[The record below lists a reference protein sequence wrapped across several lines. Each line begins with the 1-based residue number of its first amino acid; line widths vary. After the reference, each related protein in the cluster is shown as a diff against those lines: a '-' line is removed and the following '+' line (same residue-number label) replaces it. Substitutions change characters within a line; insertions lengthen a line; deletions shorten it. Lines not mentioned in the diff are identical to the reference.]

1 MSAGRPP
8 LRLGLLVDGPEVPA
22 WLGAALREVATRG
35 IAEVVLVVE
44 REPDPVPAV
53 APSRASRLWA
63 NRSKLAFALAQRLDA
78 RRAKLPPEEP
88 PLVLSTLAPAAAFL
102 RVRPETTRF
111 SDVIAEADVATIR
124 AADLDVIVRGGFRI
138 LRGGVLSSARH
149 GVWSFHHGD
158 NRENRGG
165 PPGVWEVLEDSPVTG
180 VTLQRLTE
188 ELDGGVALARSVGAT
203 RRFSFAQ
210 NIRHMYR
217 RSSRMLV
224 RSLERLHAGRDP
236 RQASAGDTETWDAYQ
251 QPLYRIPEN
260 RAVLRHGAALAR
272 SYVAQRLRN
281 RGRRLQ
287 WSLAWHHAPGQT
299 GTEPHGVMHR
309 YREIPT
315 PRDRFWADPF
325 IARDEGRWWLFF
337 EELIYR
343 GNRGT
348 IAVWE
353 MGPKGPIG
361 EPATALE
368 TDCHLSYPQ
377 VFRVADTWYMIPETN
392 KRRRIELYRAERF
405 PFGWTLDRVLVDD
418 IDAVDATLLEHEGH
432 WYLFTSI
439 GEPGIDRTEE
449 LHILVAASP
458 FGPFTPHPENPVVAD
473 VRRAR
478 MGGQFFRS
486 HGRLYRPAQI
496 GVPIYGAG
504 MTVHEVLELTPVSF
518 SERVV
523 YEILPKWRP
532 DLIGSHTI
540 NAADGISVIDLLRAV
555 RP

>member
-1 MSAGRPP
+1 LTDGARP
-8 LRLGLLVDGPEVPA
+8 LRIGLLVDGPEVPA
-22 WLGAALREVATRG
+22 WLGSALAEVVTRG
-35 IAEVVLVVE
+35 IGEIVLIVE
-44 REPDPVPAV
+44 REPDEVIQR
-53 APSRASRLWA
+53 SRGARLWE
-63 NRSKLAFALAQRLDA
+63 NRSKLAFALAERLDA

-88 PLVLSTLAPAAAFL
+88 AVVLASIAPSADVL
-102 RVRPETTRF
+102 RVRPSTTRF
-111 SDVIAEADVATIR
+111 SDVIADADVARIR
-124 AADLDVIVRGGFRI
+124 TADLDVIVRGGFRI

-165 PPGVWEVLEDSPVTG
+165 PPGIWEVLQDSPVTG

-236 RQASAGDTETWDAYQ
+236 RQASAGDTGLWDAYQ
-251 QPLYRIPEN
+251 QPLYRIPDN
-260 RAVLRHGAALAR
+260 GDVLRLGASLAGK
-272 SYVAQRLRN
+272 YLAQRLRN
-281 RGRRLQ
+281 LGRRLQ
-287 WSLAWHHAPGQT
+287 WSLAWHGAPGTT
-299 GTEPHGVMHR
+299 GSAPHGVMHR

-325 IARDEGRWWLFF
+325 IVRDGARWWMFF

-348 IAVWE
+348 IAAWE

-361 EPATALE
+361 EPVTALE

-377 VFRVADTWYMIPETN
+377 VFRVGDTWYMIPETN

-405 PFGWTLDRVLVDD
+405 PVGWTFDRTLVDD
-418 IDAVDATLLEHEGH
+418 IDAVDATLLEHEGR

-449 LHILVAASP
+449 LHILVADSP
-458 FGPFTPHPENPVVAD
+458 FGPFAAHPENPVVAD

-478 MGGQFFRS
+478 MGGQFFR
-486 HGRLYRPAQI
+486 HDGRLYRPAQV

-504 MTVHEVLELTPVSF
+504 MTIHEVLELTPTRF
-518 SERVV
+518 AERVV
-523 YEILPKWRP
+523 YEVLPRWRP

>member
-1 MSAGRPP
+1 MSEGRPP
-8 LRLGLLVDGPEVPA
+8 LRIGLLVDEPEVPA
-22 WLGAALREVATRG
+22 WLGAALGEVVARG
-35 IAEVVLVVE
+35 IGEIVLIVE
-44 REPDPVPAV
+44 RAPDPAPAV
-53 APSRASRLWA
+53 PRSRASRLWQ

-78 RRAKLPPEEP
+78 RRAKLPPEDP
-88 PLVLSTLAPAAAFL
+88 PLLLAALAPKAERM
-102 RVRPETTRF
+102 RVRPATTRYSDTIED
-111 SDVIAEADVATIR
+111 SDVSAIR
-124 AADLDVIVRGGFRI
+124 AANLDVLVRGGFRI
-138 LRGGVLSSARH
+138 LRGGVLSAARH

-158 NRENRGG
+158 NRVNRGG
-165 PPGVWEVLEDSPVTG
+165 PPGVWEVLEDQPVTG

-188 ELDGGVALARSVGAT
+188 ELDGGAALARSVGAT

-236 RQASAGDTETWDAYQ
+236 RQASAGDAELWDAYQ
-251 QPLYRIPEN
+251 QPLYRLPEN
-260 RAVLRHGAALAR
+260 GAVLRLGGALAR
-272 SYVAQRLRN
+272 RYVGQRLRN

-287 WSLAWHHAPGQT
+287 WSLAWHYAPGVT
-299 GTEPHGVMHR
+299 GSEPHGVMHR

-325 IARDEGRWWLFF
+325 IVRDGERWWMFF

-361 EPATALE
+361 EPITALE

-377 VFRVADTWYMIPETN
+377 VFRLGDAWYMIPETN
-392 KRRRIELYRAERF
+392 KRRRIELYRADSF
-405 PFGWTLDRVLVDD
+405 PHGWTLDRVLVDD
-418 IDAVDATLLEHEGH
+418 IDAVDATLLEHGGH

-449 LHILVAASP
+449 LHILVSASP
-458 FGPFTPHPENPVVAD
+458 FGPFTVHPENPVVAD

-478 MGGQFFRS
+478 MGGQFFR
-486 HGRLYRPAQI
+486 HRGRLYRPAQV

-504 MTVHEVLELTPVSF
+504 MTVHEVLGLTPTTF
-518 SERVV
+518 SERLV

-532 DLIGSHTI
+532 DLIGAHTI
-540 NAADGISVIDLLRAV
+540 NAADGMSVIDLLRAV

>member
-1 MSAGRPP
+1 LTSAAAP
-8 LRLGLLVDGPEVPA
+8 LRIGVLVDAPEVPA
-22 WLGAALREVATRG
+22 WLGAALT
-35 IAEVVLVVE
+35 EVVTRRIGDIVLIVE
-44 REPDPVPAV
+44 REPDPAV
-53 APSRASRLWA
+53 SVSRSTRLWE
-63 NRSKLAFALAQRLDA
+63 NRSKLAFALAERLDA
-78 RRAKLPPEEP
+78 RRARLPPEEP
-88 PLVLSTLAPAAAFL
+88 PLALSSIAPSAEVML
-102 RVRPETTRF
+102 VRPATTRF
-111 SDVIAEADVATIR
+111 SDVIADDDVARIR
-124 AADLDVIVRGGFRI
+124 AADLDVLVRGGFRI

-188 ELDGGVALARSVGAT
+188 ELDGGVPLARSVGAT
-203 RRFSFAQ
+203 RRFSFAH

-224 RSLERLHAGRDP
+224 RSLERLHAGRDA
-236 RQASAGDTETWDAYQ
+236 RQASAGDTELWDAYER
-251 QPLYRIPEN
+251 PLYRIPDN
-260 RAVLRHGAALAR
+260 AVVFRHGASLAR
-272 SYVAQRLRN
+272 KYLAQRLRHH
-281 RGRRLQ
+281 GRRLQ
-287 WSLAWHHAPGQT
+287 WSLAWHAAPGAT
-299 GTEPHGVMHR
+299 GDAPHGVMHR

-325 IARDEGRWWLFF
+325 IVRDGARWWMFF
-337 EELIYR
+337 EELIYQ

-361 EPATALE
+361 EPSTALE

-377 VFRVADTWYMIPETN
+377 VFRLGDAWYMIPETN
-392 KRRRIELYRAERF
+392 KRRRIELYRADRF
-405 PFGWTLDRVLVDD
+405 PLEWTLDRVLVDD
-418 IDAVDATLLEHEGH
+418 IDAVDATLLGHEGR
-432 WYLFTSI
+432 WYLFTSV

-449 LHILVAASP
+449 LHILVSDSP
-458 FGPFTPHPENPVVAD
+458 FGPFTAHPENPVVAD

-478 MGGQFFRS
+478 MGGQFFRQ

-496 GVPIYGAG
+496 GVPVYGAG
-504 MTVHEVLELTPVSF
+504 MTIHEVVDLSPTKF
-518 SERVV
+518 SERVA
-523 YEILPKWRP
+523 YQILPKWRP
-532 DLIGSHTI
+532 GLIGSHTI
-540 NAADGISVIDLLRAV
+540 NAADGISVIDLLRPV

>member
-1 MSAGRPP
+1 MIGGRPP
-8 LRLGLLVDGPEVPA
+8 LRIGVLADGPEVPA
-22 WLGAALREVATRG
+22 WLGSALSEIVTRG
-35 IAEVVLVVE
+35 IGELALIVE
-44 REPDPVPAV
+44 RDPESDPPDDR
-53 APSRASRLWA
+53 SRSARLWQ
-63 NRSKLAFALAQRLDA
+63 NRSKLAFALAERLDA
-78 RRAKLPPEEP
+78 RRAG
-88 PLVLSTLAPAAAFL
+88 LAPGEPAMILATIAPSAAVL
-102 RVRPETTRF
+102 RVRPATTRF
-111 SDVIAEADVATIR
+111 SDVIGDEDVARIR
-124 AADLDVIVRGGFRI
+124 AADLDVIVRAGFRI
-138 LRGGVLSSARH
+138 LRGGVLSAARH

-224 RSLERLHAGRDP
+224 RSLERLHAGGDP
-236 RQASAGDTETWDAYQ
+236 RQASAGDAELWDAYQ
-251 QPLYRIPEN
+251 QPLYRIPSN
-260 RAVLRHGAALAR
+260 GAVLRHAASLAR
-272 SYVAQRLRN
+272 RYLAQRLRN

-287 WSLAWHHAPGQT
+287 WSLAWHYAPGVT
-299 GTEPHGVMHR
+299 GSEPHGVMHR

-325 IARDEGRWWLFF
+325 VVRDGARWWMFF
-337 EELIYR
+337 EELIYQ

-361 EPATALE
+361 EPSIALE

-377 VFRVADTWYMIPETN
+377 VFRLGETWYMIPETN
-392 KRRRIELYRAERF
+392 KRRRIELYRADGF
-405 PFGWTLDRVLVDD
+405 PHGWVLDRILVDE
-418 IDAVDATLLEHEGH
+418 IDAVDATLLEHQGH

-449 LHILVAASP
+449 LHILVSDSP
-458 FGPFTPHPENPVVAD
+458 FGPFTRHPENPVVAD

-478 MGGQFFRS
+478 MGGQFFR
-486 HGRLYRPAQI
+486 HRGRLYRPAQS
-496 GVPIYGAG
+496 GVPVYGAG
-504 MTVHEVLELTPVSF
+504 MAVHEVLDLSPSSY

-523 YEILPKWRP
+523 YEIRPKWRP
-532 DLIGSHTI
+532 GLIGSHTI
-540 NAADGISVIDLLRAV
+540 NAADGLSVIDLLRAV

>member
-1 MSAGRPP
+1 MSDEARP
-8 LRLGLLVDGPEVPA
+8 LRLGLLVDGPDVPA
-22 WLGAALREVATRG
+22 WLGSALAEVVTRG
-35 IAEVVLVVE
+35 IGEVVLIVE
-44 REPDPVPAV
+44 REPDQVV
-53 APSRASRLWA
+53 QRSRGARLWE
-63 NRSKLAFALAQRLDA
+63 NRSKLAFALAERLDA
-78 RRAKLPPEEP
+78 RRAGLPPDEP
-88 PLVLSTLAPAAAFL
+88 EVALASIAASAEVL
-102 RVRPETTRF
+102 RVRPATTRF
-111 SDVIAEADVATIR
+111 SDVIADADVARIR

-188 ELDGGVALARSVGAT
+188 ELDGGTALARSVGAT

-236 RQASAGDTETWDAYQ
+236 RQASAGDTGVWDAYQ
-251 QPLYRIPEN
+251 QPLYRIPDN
-260 RAVLRHGAALAR
+260 GDVVRHGASLAR
-272 SYVAQRLRN
+272 NYLSQRLRN

-287 WSLAWHHAPGQT
+287 WSLAWHAAPGVS
-299 GTEPHGVMHR
+299 GSAPHGVMHR
-309 YREIPT
+309 YREIAT

-325 IARDEGRWWLFF
+325 IVRDGQRWWMFF

-343 GNRGT
+343 GDRGT
-348 IAVWE
+348 IAAWE
-353 MGPKGPIG
+353 MGQKGPIG
-361 EPATALE
+361 EPVTALE

-405 PFGWTLDRVLVDD
+405 PLGWTFDRTLVDD
-418 IDAVDATLLEHEGH
+418 IDAVDATLLEHEGR

-449 LHILVAASP
+449 LHILVADSP
-458 FGPFTPHPENPVVAD
+458 FGPFAAHPENPVVAD

-478 MGGQFFRS
+478 MGGQFFR
-486 HGRLYRPAQI
+486 HNGRLYRPAQV

-504 MTVHEVLELTPVSF
+504 MTVHEVLELTPTRF

-523 YEILPKWRP
+523 YEILPRWRP
-532 DLIGSHTI
+532 GLIGSHTI
-540 NAADGISVIDLLRAV
+540 NAADGLSVIDLLRAV